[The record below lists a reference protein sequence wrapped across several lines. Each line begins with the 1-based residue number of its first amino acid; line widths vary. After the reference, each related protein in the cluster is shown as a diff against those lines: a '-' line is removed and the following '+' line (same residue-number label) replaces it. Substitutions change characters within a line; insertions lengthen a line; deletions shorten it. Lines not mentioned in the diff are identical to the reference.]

1 MGTAAIGAGLLLRD
15 YLKAHP
21 DKGTVRVYGC
31 PAEEGGSGKAYMAR
45 EGLFDDV
52 DAAFTWHPAT
62 MNAVATGSNQ
72 ANIQAAFTFTGQ
84 ASHAAASPEKGRS
97 ALDAVELMNVGVNY
111 LREHMADYERVHYA
125 VLDTGGVSPNVVQEH
140 AEVLYLIR
148 SKSNAEAK
156 RLYKRVQKI
165 AQGAALM
172 TETSVSLRFDKAVS
186 NLVRND
192 TLAAVM
198 HEAMVEVGAP
208 KRTAEEKAYLEK
220 FQKTVPEENILHD
233 PGMTPLL
240 DREFLENLIKK
251 DRFGEFIVP
260 FQPNSITQ
268 MGSSDTGDVSYVT
281 PLAQCYTATFPIGTT
296 AHSWQWVAMGQSPV
310 ALSGMYYAARV
321 MAESTKKVMEEP
333 ALLDRAKQEL
343 SGRLGGTSYECP
355 IPKDVW
361 PTKYAKIK

>member
-1 MGTAAIGAGLLLRD
+1 
-15 YLKAHP
+15 
-21 DKGTVRVYGC
+21 
-31 PAEEGGSGKAYMAR
+31 
-45 EGLFDDV
+45 
-52 DAAFTWHPAT
+52 
-62 MNAVATGSNQ
+62 
-72 ANIQAAFTFTGQ
+72 
-84 ASHAAASPEKGRS
+84 
-97 ALDAVELMNVGVNY
+97 
-111 LREHMADYERVHYA
+111 
-125 VLDTGGVSPNVVQEH
+125 
-140 AEVLYLIR
+140 
-148 SKSNAEAK
+148 
-156 RLYKRVQKI
+156 
-165 AQGAALM
+165 M

-361 PTKYAKIK
+361 PTKYAK

>member
-1 MGTAAIGAGLLLRD
+1 M
-15 YLKAHP
+15 
-21 DKGTVRVYGC
+21 RVYGC

-156 RLYKRVQKI
+156 RLYERVQKI